1 MKSLF
6 KLLLVL
12 SGLLVVT
19 LIAVTVTLVSLDPN
33 DHKDWISE
41 QAFKK
46 TGRTLS
52 LEGDIDVTY
61 YPWLGVEVNKLTV
74 GNAAGFG
81 DAPFLQAD
89 YIKLRV
95 KLMPMLKDRYEV
107 DTVSV
112 RGAVINLAKN
122 KEGISNWDD
131 LIAEEKKDDTA
142 AFPLAAVVLG
152 GVDVQKASLN
162 WSDASTDTQ
171 YKISNM
177 DIKTDALTYGEPIKL
192 SLGMDVVANKPALS
206 GQVSLNGT
214 IAYDLDNQLYNI
226 RPLEL
231 VATIKGANIP
241 GGETKATVSAAID
254 LDLDKDTA
262 MISDIALD
270 VLDTKVRG
278 SVTASRIQTPGPSV
292 QTAIKVDGADLAQ
305 LFKVAEIEPL
315 ATQLA
320 GISNRGFTLD
330 ANIDA
335 DLERGDV
342 DVSTL
347 ALVMLGATVDGNI
360 KANNIF
366 SETPAYRGKLK
377 AGGPDLPT
385 LLQVLGQFQGGRESA
400 LTQYGLTIAKG
411 KHKSFKVDAVFD
423 ADLKTGEVDIS
434 TLAVAL
440 LGATVEGNV
449 KASNVL
455 SETPG
460 YKGKLN
466 AAGPDLPTLL
476 QVIGQAQGDP
486 KSSLLEYGKKFASLN
501 NKAFK
506 IDASFDADMKSG
518 DIDIPTLDIATLGI
532 IVKGNLKAK
541 DMLADNGVVNG
552 KLNLNGADLSSLL
565 AALDQKSLVGVV
577 RSINFEAGISGNA
590 GNLNLKPMLLKASV
604 VGEQIG
610 KTPVDVSLNADTNIN
625 LDKEKLS
632 MAGLTLKGLGLN
644 ITGKIEASKF
654 IQAPEFIGQLNVA
667 PFNLRTL
674 MTKLNQELP
683 VTADKNVLT
692 KLGFSANFS
701 GSAKSLDVKQLALAL
716 DETNLTGDLSVVDFS
731 KPAIKFGIGID
742 KINVDR
748 YLPPTEKG
756 ADNKPLTPETAA
768 GAAAQLP
775 TETLQALNVEGSLS
789 IGNLIVSNAKMANV
803 KLKLVGKEG
812 KISLDPVAA
821 NLYQGSY
828 TGKIDLNANGSLP
841 KLVVNSSIKGVQIE
855 PLLKDVM
862 GKADLVGKSDISI
875 AVVARGKNTNSFKQ
889 TLSGQAE
896 LKVVN
901 GIVRG
906 VDVPKALEQV
916 EIMLESKRF
925 GKVNTEGDTPFNS
938 LTATLPI
945 NAGVVT
951 NEDLILS
958 APGFKVRGSG
968 VLARLV
974 DMTWHYD
981 LKIGVD
987 ERSVAKNDKTY
998 NIGDYTIPVICRGKI
1013 AGENCQADKMN
1024 LAGAAIQKILL
1035 DKLIPSNDPS
1045 TETGTATTNATDPN
1059 VDPGKE
1065 LLDKAL
1071 KSIFK

>member
-1 MKSLF
+1 LKALF

-12 SGLLVVT
+12 SGLLVVI
-19 LIAVTVTLVSLDPN
+19 LITVTVTFVSLDPN
-33 DHKDWISE
+33 EHKDWISE
-41 QAFKK
+41 QALER

-52 LEGDIDVTY
+52 LEGDIDVTF
-61 YPWLGVEVNKLTV
+61 YPWLGIEVNKLTV

-81 DAPFLQAD
+81 DTPFLQAE
-89 YIKLRV
+89 YLKLRI
-95 KLMPMLKDRYEV
+95 KLMPILKDRYVV

-122 KEGISNWDD
+122 KEGVSNWDD
-131 LIAEEKKDDTA
+131 LIGEEKSDDSA
-142 AFPLAAVVLG
+142 ALPLAAVVLG
-152 GVDVQKASLN
+152 GVDVQQASLN
-162 WSDASTDTQ
+162 WNDASNDTQ

-177 DIKTDALTYGEPIKL
+177 NIKTDALRYGEPLKL
-192 SLGMDVVANKPALS
+192 NLDMDVVANKPALS
-206 GQVSLNGT
+206 GHVGLNGT
-214 IAYDLDNQLYNI
+214 IAYNLDKQLYSI
-226 RPLEL
+226 RPLGL
-231 VATIKGANIP
+231 VANIKGANIP
-241 GGETKATVSAAID
+241 GGETKATMSADID

-270 VLDTKVRG
+270 ALDTKVRG

-347 ALVMLGATVDGNI
+347 ALAMLGATVDGNI

-385 LLQVLGQFQGGRESA
+385 LLQVLGQFQGGSESA

-486 KSSLLEYGKKFASLN
+486 KSSLLEYGKKFASLK

-506 IDASFDADMKSG
+506 IDTGFDADFKNG
-518 DIDIPTLDIATLGI
+518 DINVPTLAIDTLGI
-532 IVKGNLKAK
+532 KVAGKLVATA
-541 DMLADNGVVNG
+541 MHTDNGVVNG
-552 KLNLNGADLSSLL
+552 NLNISGNKISGLL
-565 AALDQKSLVGVV
+565 TALDQKALSEVV
-577 RSINFEAGISGNA
+577 KSINLNAGISGNA
-590 GNLNLKPMLLKASV
+590 SNFSLKPMALKATLAGKQV
-604 VGEQIG
+604 G

-625 LDKEKLS
+625 LGKQTLS
-632 MAGLTLKGLGLN
+632 MAGLSLKGLGLN
-644 ITGKIEASKF
+644 VGGSVRATKFIEAPAFSGD
-654 IQAPEFIGQLNVA
+654 INVA
-667 PFNLRTL
+667 AFNLRSL
-674 MTKLNQELP
+674 MSKLNQELP
-683 VTADKNVLT
+683 VTADKKVFSNVALSTKFAGSGNNLKLEELT
-692 KLGFSANFS
+692 MVLDQTNLRGNFS
-701 GSAKSLDVKQLALAL
+701 VSDFAKP
-716 DETNLTGDLSVVDFS
+716 E
-731 KPAIKFGIGID
+731 IRFGLNID
-742 KINVDR
+742 KINADR
-748 YLPPTEKG
+748 YLSPVEDGK
-756 ADNKPLTPETAA
+756 NKPITPETAA
-768 GAAAQLP
+768 SAAVQLP
-775 TETLQALNVEGSLS
+775 VETLQAINMKGNLS
-789 IGNLIVSNAKMANV
+789 IGKLTISKARLSNV
-803 KLKLVGKEG
+803 KLSLDGKDG
-812 KISLDPVAA
+812 KIKLAPIAA

-828 TGKIDLNANGSLP
+828 SGKITINANGKLP
-841 KLVVNSSIKGVQIE
+841 KVVVNSSIKGVQIE
-855 PLLKDVM
+855 PLLKDTM
-862 GKADLVGKSDISI
+862 GNADLVGKSDISI
-875 AVVARGKNTNSFKQ
+875 AVVARGKNTDTFKQ

-906 VDVPKALEQV
+906 VDVPRALEQV

-925 GKVNTEGDTPFNS
+925 GKVNTEGNTPFNS

-945 NAGVVT
+945 NAGVVS

-958 APGFKVRGSG
+958 APGFKVRGRG

-974 DMTWHYD
+974 DMTWKYD

-998 NIGDYTIPVICRGKI
+998 NIGDYTIPVKCRGKI
-1013 AGENCQADKMN
+1013 AGANCKADKMN
-1024 LAGAAIQKILL
+1024 LAGAAVKKMLL
-1035 DKLIPSNDPS
+1035 DKLIPRNNQPADA
-1045 TETGTATTNATDPN
+1045 GTTTTNATDPN
-1059 VDPGKE
+1059 IDPGKE